1 MRNRPSPGVTPS
13 AAIRPPAASAVPKG
27 DVAYLTA
34 DGRRMVRERIELL
47 AAAVAELQ
55 DALHEPERP
64 PEIVEGYHRATEE
77 LARLRALVERA
88 QLLDEVPG
96 DPQVVELGDCVSIRL
111 DDGAEETY
119 LIVQAAEAAVDN
131 HRISSDSPLGRALL
145 TRRVGETVDVSVPAG
160 SYRCTILSATRH
172 GHGAATPT

>member
-1 MRNRPSPGVTPS
+1 MIDRPSPGATSS
-13 AAIRPPAASAVPKG
+13 AARRPPGASGVPSG

-34 DGRRMVRERIELL
+34 DGRRMVKERIELL
-47 AAAVAELQ
+47 EAAVAELEN
-55 DALHEPERP
+55 ALHEPERP
-64 PEIVEGYHRATEE
+64 PEIVEGYYRATDA

-88 QLLDEVPG
+88 QLLDDVPD

-119 LIVQAAEAAVDN
+119 LIVQAAEATVDDY
-131 HRISSDSPLGRALL
+131 RISSDSPLGRALL

-160 SYRCTILSATRH
+160 SYRCTILSATRQRH
-172 GHGAATPT
+172 GDATPT